1 MPSILILIVIPCAR
15 VDSIFILWKLVYSNR
30 DMKIIILLCVAV
42 IIAAYGFLQWSGSN
56 IGVAKS
62 GRASDIAP
70 LKSRLNQY
78 LEFR

>member
-1 MPSILILIVIPCAR
+1 
-15 VDSIFILWKLVYSNR
+15 
-30 DMKIIILLCVAV
+30 MKIIILLCVAV